1 MKRRFL
7 PLLLA
12 CALLLCTLAQAET
25 VDTADTLFA
34 RTRSYDGR
42 FTDVSEGAWY
52 RDAVAALYEYDL
64 TEGTGA
70 DSYSPEANVTLAELV
85 AFSARITAS
94 ERGETIAAHKAGET
108 WYEPS
113 VRYLKELGLLGEEF
127 DGHFTESAT
136 RAQAAGILSA
146 ALREERCDDRN
157 TDAVTVGYAARR
169 YITDVNDY
177 TPYQGEILRLYK
189 QGIVGGVDA
198 QGSFCPDGQLKRSE
212 VAALLVRIIDRSARL
227 TLDWGTLPYRS
238 AVGTSWATLVTAPE
252 STVQDPVS
260 GDEAAIDALVRRML
274 ADGANSITL
283 QYGSALSEEEAT
295 ALTRAFTICVK
306 RYCEQMYNAVTCR
319 SYASGR
325 VQLQFGSTTCGG
337 TQLAEYREKTLA
349 RAILIHDALWESG
362 YLTADMNEYERARA
376 YYVWLCNNC
385 AYDTKAVS
393 GSSLSHLAYSA
404 LVDGYAVCDGYTG
417 AYNLLLRLE
426 GIDCTALMNE
436 AHIWTVAV
444 LDGVSYHIDTTWG
457 DQSTRVDMGCFGMSE
472 ETSRAKHAW

>member
-1 MKRRFL
+1 MKKRFL
-7 PLLLA
+7 LLMCA

-25 VDTADTLFA
+25 VDAADAIFV
-34 RTRSYDGR
+34 RTRSYDEC
-42 FTDVSEGAWY
+42 FTDVSAEAWY
-52 RDAVAALYEYDL
+52 HDAVAALYEYAL
-64 TEGTGA
+64 TEGTGGNR
-70 DSYSPEANVTLAELV
+70 YSPEETVTLAELA
-85 AFSARITAS
+85 AFSARITAA
-94 ERGETIAAHKAGET
+94 ERGETITASGVGEE

-113 VRYLKELGLLGEEF
+113 VHYLKELALIGDEF
-127 DGHFTESAT
+127 DGHFHETAT
-136 RAQAAGILSA
+136 RAQAAGILST

-157 TDAVTVGYAARR
+157 ADAVTVGYAARR

-189 QGIVGGVDA
+189 QGIVNGVDS

-212 VAALLVRIIDRSARL
+212 VAALLIRIVDRSARL
-227 TLDWGTLPYRS
+227 TLDWGRLPYRS
-238 AVGTSWATLVTAPE
+238 AVGTTWAMLVEPPE
-252 STVQDPVS
+252 SVVQSPASD
-260 GDEAAIDALVRRML
+260 DAAAIDALVRRML
-274 ADGANSITL
+274 ASGASSITL
-283 QYGSALSEEEAT
+283 QYENALNEEET
-295 ALTRAFTICVK
+295 ASLTRAFTVCVK

-337 TQLAEYREKTLA
+337 TQLAEYREKALA

-385 AYDTKAVS
+385 AYDTKTVS

-426 GIDCTALMNE
+426 GIECTALMNTD
-436 AHIWTVAV
+436 HIWTVAV
-444 LDGVSYHIDTTWG
+444 LDSVSYHIDTTWG
-457 DQSTRVDMGCFGMSE
+457 DQTTRVDMGCFGMTE
-472 ETSRAKHAW
+472 AASRAKHSW